1 MVQKKALR
9 NQKEYFRAITSE
21 PPSAHLSPLL
31 VLMLARRFSCP
42 PVFEAAYEPR
52 EVPEAAR
59 DMRGSVIFRPT
70 REDWLRLLGEM
81 IQLTNEAV
89 RRRAASARDASKPL
103 QLEFMADR
111 IDVDDPL
118 FGYMAV
124 TKDKG
129 WLQGFITATTFTT
142 WHRGFRWDSLSP
154 CVDHEPSH
162 DDDNASSPSGSTA
175 VADSGGSGGSA
186 SARRRAAAASL
197 ARERVV
203 DSDGSLSAELM
214 QEVYAGDP
222 DGEGVVWPRVAEISL
237 LGALG
242 CGRWLVQL
250 LIDGLEV
257 AESPYRF
264 VVLMATHNAIP
275 FYEKM
280 GFVRVGAVLA
290 TRVEPLADEDGD
302 EAEGACIGSKKRKR
316 AAAAAAAAKAAEDG
330 TGRVHSQLVEHTCT
344 EGETAASVAAQY
356 GAEGFDVL
364 FVNQR
369 RFPQL
374 HQHAPLRAGTQL
386 QVPRPLSR
394 EEVIEQLGAQ
404 RQSWHTVTQEATL
417 RRLAD
422 VTGVSADELYRLN
435 KGRLDGLQLGATLR
449 VGTRLLTAGVAG
461 YEDDEYCHWS
471 FPDDES
477 PDEPSYMM
485 ARKLKPAHAR
495 EAGGALAPATTLEQA
510 KRLLVAQRPTV
521 VPVPGR
527 QAVVEAARRRTAAR
541 VAAAEAGAAG
551 AGARSAPATA
561 PDLFDKVVRLDAHG
575 SHEKRYQFWYVLT
588 YLPDLQWCHLAPLER
603 RGTFGERPSPSGHVA
618 TGRDRWMLVAEDE
631 GGEID
636 VGAGRCF
643 VVKATPMMKA
653 KDAVDANM
661 EEWDI
666 VEQRG
671 AVVGDEEPA
680 RAEMVMG
687 EE

>member
-1 MVQKKALR
+1 
-9 NQKEYFRAITSE
+9 
-21 PPSAHLSPLL
+21 
-31 VLMLARRFSCP
+31 MLARRFSCP

-59 DMRGSVIFRPT
+59 DMHGSVIFRPT
-70 REDWLRLLGEM
+70 RDDWLPLLGEM

-118 FGYMAV
+118 FGYIAV

-154 CVDHEPSH
+154 CVDLQHELSH
-162 DDDNASSPSGSTA
+162 DDDNASSPSGFTA
-175 VADSGGSGGSA
+175 VANSGGSGGSA
-186 SARRRAAAASL
+186 SARRRAATASL

-214 QEVYAGDP
+214 QEVFAGDP

-242 CGRWLVQL
+242 CGRLVQL

-257 AESPYRF
+257 AESPYHF

-280 GFVRVGAVLA
+280 GFVRVGA
-290 TRVEPLADEDGD
+290 
-302 EAEGACIGSKKRKR
+302 
-316 AAAAAAAAKAAEDG
+316 
-330 TGRVHSQLVEHTCT
+330 
-344 EGETAASVAAQY
+344 GETAASVAAQY
-356 GAEGFDVL
+356 GADGFDVL

-394 EEVIEQLGAQ
+394 EEAIEELRKQ

-422 VTGVSADELYRLN
+422 ITGVSADELYRLN

-449 VGTRLLTAGVAG
+449 VGTRLLTAGVDG
-461 YEDDEYCHWS
+461 QKDEEYCHWS

-485 ARKLKPAHAR
+485 ARKLKPAHER
-495 EAGGALAPATTLEQA
+495 KAGGAQAPATTLEQA

-541 VAAAEAGAAG
+541 VAVAH
-551 AGARSAPATA
+551 

-575 SHEKRYQFWYVLT
+575 SHETRYQFWYVLT

-603 RGTFGERPSPSGHVA
+603 RGTFGERPSPNGHVA
-618 TGRDRWMLVAEDE
+618 TGRDRWMLVAEDL

-653 KDAVDANM
+653 KDAMDANK

-666 VEQRG
+666 VELDG
-671 AVVGDEEPA
+671 AVMGVEEPA
-680 RAEMVMG
+680 RAEMVMD